1 MRTTNVGVC
10 SMSLSPLSARDLDLD
25 CDLVR
30 VLPLV
35 LDDLVVL
42 AITNITAS
50 SFITVSQRLSLTR
63 RANLEGPRDLSRS
76 GF

>member
-1 MRTTNVGVC
+1 
-10 SMSLSPLSARDLDLD
+10 MSLSPLSDRDLDLD

-50 SFITVSQRLSLTR
+50 SFITVSQRLSLMHCLMP
-63 RANLEGPRDLSRS
+63 N
-76 GF
+76 

>member
-1 MRTTNVGVC
+1 
-10 SMSLSPLSARDLDLD
+10 MSLSPLSDRDLDLD

-50 SFITVSQRLSLTR
+50 SFITVSQRLSLMHCLML
-63 RANLEGPRDLSRS
+63 N
-76 GF
+76 

>member
-10 SMSLSPLSARDLDLD
+10 SMSLSPLSDRDLDLD

-50 SFITVSQRLSLTR
+50 SFITVSQRLSLMHCLMP
-63 RANLEGPRDLSRS
+63 N
-76 GF
+76 